1 MSRRRGKRRSKRQF
15 TSTHHIYPRSR
26 RIKGTKNL
34 TIELW
39 WEKHTLWHA
48 LFGNMTIDEIIVFLQ
63 RVRRAAIHRG
73 RA

>member
-1 MSRRRGKRRSKRQF
+1 MKRRGRRQF
-15 TSTHHIYPRSR
+15 RTTHHVYPKNRH
-26 RIKGTKNL
+26 IKGTKNL

-39 WEKHTLWHA
+39 WEKHKLWHA

-63 RVRRAAIHRG
+63 RVRRATYHKAR